1 MKPGTGKTFR
11 PIGPTTYLSPI
22 PAVMLG
28 CADPENGYEANLI
41 TVAWTGVVCTRPPM
55 VSVSIRKSRLSHE
68 LIRRTGEFTLN
79 LTGRSLCRAVDFCGV
94 KSGRDV
100 NKFEACGLTPIP
112 APPLTHAPAVAEA
125 PSYLCCRVK
134 SVQELGSHDLFLAE
148 VEQVYVADEYFTESG
163 SIREEDM
170 ELVAYVHGKYCAV
183 GKPLGFFR
191 RVPQGIETPKRP
203 QGRRQTERMK
213 EDGLRAAAGRRG
225 RHAV

>member
-1 MKPGTGKTFR
+1 
-11 PIGPTTYLSPI
+11 
-22 PAVMLG
+22 
-28 CADPENGYEANLI
+28 
-41 TVAWTGVVCTRPPM
+41 M

-125 PSYLCCRVK
+125 PAYLCCRVK

-170 ELVAYVHGKYCAV
+170 ELVAYVHGKYCTV
-183 GKPLGFFR
+183 GKPLGFFGYSVASPKALKR
-191 RVPQGIETPKRP
+191 RSAPKGGGKRK
-203 QGRRQTERMK
+203 G
-213 EDGLRAAAGRRG
+213 
-225 RHAV
+225 